1 MNEKFVAQLNR
12 KIFEG
17 DGGYLIAS
25 VVEKETE
32 DERIVVGYANL
43 MVNQTYE
50 FDTTKTEHDKY
61 GEQYQI
67 NHYEMLLPKDGE
79 EIIDFLSSSAFP
91 SIGKRTAKKIVDAF
105 GKDTIETI
113 KNDSEKLVEIGI
125 KKSIIE
131 ILTSNLAISGGM
143 EDLFKLLSPLGFSE
157 YYINQIYKYTQINDI
172 VLINNFIKENPYK
185 LVEEIDGL
193 TFEKVDLIFSHHK
206 GDMKSD
212 YRIGSGI
219 LHAVREYCFQSGD
232 TYINQKILKENSIRI
247 LKIEIPNFEK
257 HLENLKDDSKIVI
270 KDDKIL
276 LTEFYETEK
285 AIARNVV
292 NRMNFIDLGL
302 DEKEIIPKLNSV
314 ESMNKLNYSEVQ
326 KKAIINSLTN
336 NISIITG
343 GPGTG
348 KTTIINAVVKVFQ
361 KIKYKDAVIKNM
373 SEKIILCAPTGR
385 AAQRMKETTGYT
397 AKTIHSLL
405 EWDPFKNTFNRNMD
419 NPLPNELVIIDEFS
433 MVDIFLAKSIFQAI
447 RPNAII
453 VIVGDSAQLE
463 SVNPGNVLHDL
474 ITYKPIPI
482 IHLDVIFRQG
492 DGSSI
497 AELAQKIE
505 GNKKIEIV
513 NTKDMSII
521 QRQNGLKNLVK
532 DIIDKSYKAGYNEMD
547 VQVLYPKYSGE
558 NGIDTLNKALLPKTN
573 NKFIMHGEVKF
584 SVGDKVMQLKNNYDK
599 DIYNGDIGTVTE
611 VYNNEKKQTNGLCI
625 EIKFKEKTA
634 NLTRKDLMEL
644 THAYA
649 ISIHKS
655 QGSEFKLIVL
665 PISKEAEKMLNKKLL
680 YTAIT
685 RAKDKLV
692 IIGDMECF
700 YQNLYKNGQER
711 KTFLHEILKEF

>member
-634 NLTRKDLMEL
+634 NLTRKALMEL